1 MRGPHQILVRPCM
14 TEKTSMLADSS
25 PVVVFEVVKDANKIE
40 IANAVKAAFAVEV
53 KSVRTSIVRG
63 KSKRRG
69 RIIGRRQN
77 WKKAIVTLGEG
88 QSIDFYG
95 TASSV

>member
-1 MRGPHQILVRPCM
+1 MRGPHQILCRPCM
-14 TEKTSMLADSS
+14 TEKSSMLADGA
-25 PVVVFEVVKDANKIE
+25 PVVVFEVVRDANKVE
-40 IANAVKAAFAVEV
+40 IASAVKSAFDVDV
-53 KSVRTSIVRG
+53 MSVRTMIVRG

-69 RIIGRRQN
+69 RIVGRRQN

-88 QSIDFYG
+88 QSIDFFG